1 MRRAFAPAV
10 VEVFVVPP
18 VVVLV
23 VVDAL
28 VADPPL
34 VSGPGTRYAPV
45 GSSGGAPGT
54 R

>member
-1 MRRAFAPAV
+1 VALTPEV

-23 VVDAL
+23 VVEAL
-28 VADPPL
+28 VADEPPL

-45 GSSGGAPGT
+45 GSSGGDPGA